1 MALKVAMNELLQFR
15 IKNNFGW
22 LVFIALSL
30 LPTIF
35 WYFSKPIST
44 RFVSLATT
52 LTSLGQITGLV
63 GMAMFALTL
72 ILSSRL
78 RFLENY
84 FGGLNRVYIAHH
96 FFGSIAFIL
105 LLFHP
110 LILAAKFAQVSIRSA
125 ALFLLPSSEWPIN
138 FGIIALLLMMVSLVL
153 TFFVKLPY
161 QIWKFSHKF
170 LGLAFFFAALHSF
183 FIPSDISQNIILRIY
198 IMTLAGIGIIAFIYR
213 AVLAKFFVKYFE
225 YSVEEVKILAKNLVE
240 ITMSPKGKRINFTPG
255 QFVFVSFVDNNISA
269 ESHPFSISSAVSEK
283 NLKLTIKS
291 LGDYTS
297 QLRNLRAGALAKIEG
312 PFGKFSYQNVENK
325 NQVWIAGGIGITPF
339 LSMARSLENAEY
351 KIDLYYCVNNEKEP
365 IFLEELL
372 KISQQNP
379 NFRIIPFYSEKQGFI
394 NAEFIQKISGDL
406 NGKEIFLCGPPAM
419 MKSLKEQ
426 FLKLKVSRKNIHSE
440 EFQLL

>member
-1 MALKVAMNELLQFR
+1 M
-15 IKNNFGW
+15 KNNLGW
-22 LVFIALSL
+22 LMIIVLSL
-30 LPTIF
+30 LPVVF

-44 RFVSLATT
+44 RFISSTTT

-63 GMAMFALTL
+63 GMVMFALTL

-78 RFLENY
+78 KFLENY

-96 FFGSIAFIL
+96 IFGSIAFIL

-110 LILAAKFAQVSIRSA
+110 LILAGKFAQVSIRSA
-125 ALFLLPSSEWPIN
+125 ALFLLPSSDWPIN
-138 FGIIALLLMMVSLVL
+138 FGIIALLLMMILLVL
-153 TFFVKLPY
+153 TFFTKLPY

-170 LGLAFFFAALHSF
+170 LGFAFFFAALHSF
-183 FIPSDISQNIILRIY
+183 FIPSDISRDPILRIY
-198 IMTLAGIGIIAFIYR
+198 MLALAGVGIIAFTYR
-213 AVLAKFFVKYFE
+213 AVLTKFFVRYFE
-225 YSVEEVKILAKNLVE
+225 YSVEEVKILAENVVE
-240 ITMSPKGKRINFTPG
+240 IAMSPKGRGINFTPG

-283 NLKLTIKS
+283 NLRLTIKS

-297 QLRNLRAGALAKIEG
+297 QLRNLKAGALAKIEG
-312 PFGKFSYQNVENK
+312 PFGRFSYQDVKNK
-325 NQVWIAGGIGITPF
+325 NQIWIAGGIGITPF
-339 LSMARSLENAEY
+339 LSMARSLKNAEY
-351 KIDLYYCVNNEKEP
+351 KIDLYYCVNNEKEA
-365 IFLEELL
+365 IFFTEFL

-379 NFRIIPFYSEKQGFI
+379 NFRIISFYSEKQGFI

-406 NGKEIFLCGPPAM
+406 FRKEIFLCGPPAM